1 MGERCENT
9 QSSLRMA
16 DQVARVSVQEQY
28 IQAAATR
35 GYHLSIRSR
44 RRQGL
49 FKQRVMLIKTCC
61 RITPVDNLVRLIASH
76 CKPSASAERLDCESG
91 Y

>member
-49 FKQRVMLIKTCC
+49 FKQRVMIKTCC
-61 RITPVDNLVRLIASH
+61 RITRVDNLIPLIASH
-76 CKPSASAERLDCESG
+76 CKPSAPLLQCGAPGL
-91 Y
+91 